1 MTSRLPRLFRLL
13 YVLPALILA
22 VPAGAAEESAP
33 VTLFAAASA
42 TDAVNEIAEA
52 YAARAR
58 DTTGGSIRPV
68 VAASSTLARQIS
80 QGAPADLFLS
90 ANVNW
95 MDYLDGLQL
104 LQDGSRVPLLS
115 NRLVLIAPAGSA
127 LRLRL
132 TPQLDLARLLGDGR
146 LAIGDPNHVPAGIYA
161 RQALE
166 SLGLWDQVAGK
177 LAQASNV
184 RAALALVD
192 RGEAVAGIVY
202 ETDAA
207 ISPRVR
213 IVDGFPA
220 AVRPKIVYP
229 LAIVAGH
236 DRPEVR
242 RVYDFLQSA
251 EATAIFSKHGF
262 TRPAFGS

>member
-1 MTSRLPRLFRLL
+1 MLLGRRRLAALFL
-13 YVLPALILA
+13 ALSLFGGSA
-22 VPAGAAEESAP
+22 SAAADDDGRP

-52 YAARAR
+52 YAAR
-58 DTTGGSIRPV
+58 TGGSIRPV
-68 VAASSTLARQIS
+68 VAASSTLARQIA

-90 ANVNW
+90 ANVKW
-95 MDYLDGLQL
+95 MDHLAGQGAVLPDSQ
-104 LQDGSRVPLLS
+104 VPLLS
-115 NRLVLIAPAGSA
+115 NRLVLIAPADSP

-132 TPQLDLARLLGDGR
+132 SPDLDLAALLGDGR
-146 LAIGDPNHVPAGIYA
+146 LALGDPNHVPAGIYA

-166 SLGLWDQVAGK
+166 ALGLWDQVADK

-213 IVDGFPA
+213 IVDSFPA
-220 AVRPKIVYP
+220 GVTPKIVYP
-229 LAIVAGH
+229 LAIIAGH
-236 DRPEVR
+236 DRPAVR
-242 RVYDFLQSA
+242 AVYDFLRSE
-251 EATAIFSKHGF
+251 EATLIFSKHGF